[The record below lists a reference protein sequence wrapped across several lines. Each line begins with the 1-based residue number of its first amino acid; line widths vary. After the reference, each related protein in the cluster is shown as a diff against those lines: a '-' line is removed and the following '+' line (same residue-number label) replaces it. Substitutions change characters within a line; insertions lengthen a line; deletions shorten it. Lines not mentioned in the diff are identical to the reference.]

1 MVQIWSSPAAIQG
14 IKIHDKACLCKLQE
28 MQMVERRPE
37 IELQDSFDVLFVK
50 EEDIATSI
58 KQEDTTTNPIQI

>member
-1 MVQIWSSPAAIQG
+1 
-14 IKIHDKACLCKLQE
+14 
-28 MQMVERRPE
+28 MVERRPE